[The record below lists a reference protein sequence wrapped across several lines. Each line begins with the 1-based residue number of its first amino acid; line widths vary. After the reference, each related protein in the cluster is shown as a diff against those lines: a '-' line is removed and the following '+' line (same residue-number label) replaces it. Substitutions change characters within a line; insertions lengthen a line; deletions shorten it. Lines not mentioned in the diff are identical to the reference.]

1 MTPDQVQD
9 SHLISV
15 VVPVYNVEKWLSKC
29 IDSILSQTYGDFEL
43 ILVNDGSKDRS
54 LEICTKYA
62 QIDSRIIVIDK
73 DNEGVSTTRN
83 IGIRNAHG
91 KYICFV
97 DSDDVVGPN
106 YLSSLLDSRLK
117 FNSPLVISGMTLYF
131 NGEKREYKV
140 EEALYEKSNF
150 LQLFSSPVTSF
161 LLRGPCCKLFDRE
174 IIQAKR
180 LEFDKSV
187 HFGEDAIFVL
197 QYCLNCDTVS
207 FSNDASYKYYRR
219 EDGLVCKKPLR
230 KNSVLELNAFN
241 KIFKIWSDRLK
252 KDVCDIPYFNETLR
266 MIYGRFFGGM
276 TDGYT
281 FLEFLKSHRS
291 INLSQYY
298 ILFRPTTKKEKMH
311 SYLLRYFPYILETMY
326 YLYRNLR

>member
-54 LEICTKYA
+54 LEICNQYA

-73 DNEGVSTTRN
+73 DNEGVSATRN

-97 DSDDVVGPN
+97 DSDDFVGPN
-106 YLSSLLDSRLK
+106 YLSSLVDTRMK

-131 NGEKREYKV
+131 NGEITEYKV
-140 EEALYEKSNF
+140 DETLYDKSSF
-150 LQLFSSPVTSF
+150 LQLFSLPDTAF
-161 LLRGPCCKLFDRE
+161 LLRGPCCKLFDRH
-174 IIQAKR
+174 IIQSKR

-197 QYCLNCDTVS
+197 QYCLYCNTVA
-207 FSNDASYKYYRR
+207 FSSDASYRYYRR
-219 EDGLVCKKPLR
+219 DGGLVCSKPIR
-230 KNSVLELNAFN
+230 KDSISELKAFN
-241 KIFKIWSDRLK
+241 GIFKLWSDRLS

-276 TDGYT
+276 TTGYT
-281 FLEFLKSHRS
+281 FIEFLKSHRS
-291 INLSQYY
+291 IDLNQYH
-298 ILFRPTTKKEKMH
+298 ILFRPTTMKGKIH
-311 SYLLRYFPYILETMY
+311 SFMLRHTPYLLETIY
-326 YLYRNLR
+326 YLYRKLL